1 MNSHVTEYSV
11 TDDLREVYSDN
22 PGFSEAVIREN
33 PDAKVVNWIRY
44 DIHRRNDGVIEIMS
58 TPTQTA
64 WVYPDK
70 DLILDG
76 IVIHTG
82 Y

>member
-11 TDDLREVYSDN
+11 TDNLREVYSDT

-76 IVIHTG
+76 IVIHAG